1 MTGTPAIIAGHY
13 GKGRV
18 LCISPHPESSPALY
32 ELVRRGLFWAG
43 NKK

>member
-1 MTGTPAIIAGHY
+1 MTGTPAIIAGEY

-18 LCISPHPESSPALY
+18 LCISPHPESSPALHT
-32 ELVRRGLFWAG
+32 LVRRGLFWAG